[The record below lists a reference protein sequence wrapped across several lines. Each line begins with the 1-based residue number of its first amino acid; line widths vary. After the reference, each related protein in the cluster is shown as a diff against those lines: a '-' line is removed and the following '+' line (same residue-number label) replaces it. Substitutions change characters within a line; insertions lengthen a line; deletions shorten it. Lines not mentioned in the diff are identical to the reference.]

1 MKNAKRGLLYRERT
15 PTVHSTQYTVHT
27 QKGVTLIELLMV
39 IVISAIAMMALAV
52 PLVAERAFLGSG
64 QAQAESQRDGEMAL
78 RAMAHGARQS
88 SACNITPLG
97 ATNTQVQFVGGL
109 RCFKGGPDYPAAGG
123 GELHLFDES
132 CTGSGGIAILID
144 GNRSKVEEMTVSEPI
159 NNKLVRV
166 HLRVSHR
173 PINLPP
179 VLDNAERVEDEVL
192 DTEIFLRN
200 GS

>member
-78 RAMAHGARQS
+78 RAMARGARQS
-88 SACNITPLG
+88 SACNITPG
-97 ATNTQVQFVGGL
+97 PGNKVQVQFVGGL
-109 RCFKGGPDYPAAGG
+109 RCFKGGPDYPAAGR

-132 CTGSGGIAILID
+132 CAGAGGIATAILID
-144 GNRSKVEEMTVSEPI
+144 GNRSKVEEMTVSAPV

-166 HLRVSHR
+166 HLRVSHH
-173 PINLPP
+173 PIAADPS
-179 VLDNAERVEDEVL
+179 RIEDEVL
-192 DTEIFLRN
+192 DTELFLRN